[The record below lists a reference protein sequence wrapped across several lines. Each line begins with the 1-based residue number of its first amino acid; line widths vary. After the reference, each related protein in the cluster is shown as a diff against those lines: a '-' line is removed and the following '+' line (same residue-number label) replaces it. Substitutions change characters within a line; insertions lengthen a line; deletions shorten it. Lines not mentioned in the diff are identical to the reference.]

1 VDSQVHQERQ
11 TSFARTP
18 FVRASTRSGNQPN
31 RSKGVGVAN
40 YRSNESP
47 RIKPQ
52 QPDTCPIPIDVA
64 KRTTSQGD
72 ERSGSPSRRDD
83 LSTVKNA
90 PFGDFGASVCS
101 AWGSVVVCSIPAR
114 LEPPGFCPTKP
125 LSIIAPREAQLKP
138 SVKRIR
144 ACLHAQMKHVF
155 KRNRA
160 SSRATEHNVKR
171 NWA

>member
-1 VDSQVHQERQ
+1 MVESWFCHHA
-11 TSFARTP
+11 SFE
-18 FVRASTRSGNQPN
+18 
-31 RSKGVGVAN
+31 
-40 YRSNESP
+40 NEYEHHCTEYEYDL
-47 RIKPQ
+47 
-52 QPDTCPIPIDVA
+52 PD
-64 KRTTSQGD
+64 Q
-72 ERSGSPSRRDD
+72 RSGSPSRRDD

-160 SSRATEHNVKR
+160 FRHAQSSIVTR
-171 NWA
+171 NGAQRQAQLGLNAERCR